1 MISHLP
7 CRGLRSSVLYV
18 AWLDIAMDRLRRPE
32 SFDDVSAEGLFR
44 ASTVPAILAKQGAI
58 FMQGLPGLLEAGGFR
73 SAKIPTK
80 QEVLQAGSFIFE
92 SSSCA
97 DSQVDVFVSHCW
109 SSGRWAKFLALC
121 LYFNLTAAVLC
132 SLTAW
137 LLAIAGMIAYV
148 HGEPAKLGGNHL
160 LLPILV
166 HFPIV
171 VFLVVFLFG
180 QYAVHRL
187 RPISV
192 WVDRA
197 CIHQTDHDFKHRQI
211 QALPV
216 FVSRSSSMLVLWDD
230 KYFRRLWCQLE
241 LATFAKHGGAQ
252 EVQFLPLWMAPW
264 LLSAL
269 VVNSLVAVLWSML
282 NYRRPQEILMSITS
296 SCTMMLPQ
304 GFLDSPW
311 GFLVSDTIWSVLLGT
326 TLGMLASIPW
336 TIACRAKLQSH
347 ELMLQQMASFEFR
360 AAECT
365 IEADRLL
372 VEQQVQTL
380 FKSRHEEEPV
390 VQAASSPGTY
400 EHLQTESGAD
410 SSVASWVPSTTYQV
424 GSETTAILHNSVA
437 SAETDQEALDAFNSY
452 IRGPLR
458 RAVMESV
465 GNQLHVPYRICL
477 VAALPLILYSPVDL
491 LQCDVDCRSRLHVP
505 SLEDGFRSEML
516 SWFVVIFLVFPI
528 FCPIFLRMLKHAF
541 TVQSQKLQQV
551 LAILSAVLTF
561 TYGYLCAGVVDGL
574 VYNVFQQGLVGSVPV
589 FALLVILLLLQLRY
603 LFGTGPAV
611 PSTSGDPV
619 DSTYRALHAEDDFS
633 I

>member
-1 MISHLP
+1 MN
-7 CRGLRSSVLYV
+7 
-18 AWLDIAMDRLRRPE
+18 RLRRPE
-32 SFDDVSAEGLFR
+32 SFDEVSAEGLFR
-44 ASTVPAILAKQGAI
+44 ATSMPAILAGRGAI
-58 FMQGLPGLLEAGGFR
+58 FVQGLPGLLGAGGFP

-97 DSQVDVFVSHCW
+97 DAHVDVFVSHCW

-121 LYFNLTAAVLC
+121 FYFNLTAAVLC

-137 LLAIAGMIAYV
+137 LLATAGMIAYA
-148 HGEPAKLGGNHL
+148 HGATNLGGNHL

-171 VFLVVFLFG
+171 VFLVVFFFG
-180 QYAVHRL
+180 QHAVHRL
-187 RPISV
+187 QPTSM
-192 WVDRA
+192 WLDRA

-216 FVSRSSSMLVLWDD
+216 FVARSSSMLVLWDD
-230 KYFRRLWCQLE
+230 EYFRRLWCQLE
-241 LATFAKHGGAQ
+241 LATFAKYGGDQ
-252 EVQFLPLWMAPW
+252 EVRFLPLWMAPW

-269 VVNSLVAVLWSML
+269 LVNSLVAALWSML
-282 NYRRPQEILMSITS
+282 NYRGPQEVLISVTY
-296 SCTMMLPQ
+296 SCTMVLPQ
-304 GFLDSPW
+304 SFLDSSW
-311 GFLVSDTIWSVLLGT
+311 GFLVSDTVWSVLLGT
-326 TLGMLASIPW
+326 TLGILASIPW

-347 ELMLQQMASFEFR
+347 ELMLRQMASFDCR

-380 FKSRHEEEPV
+380 FQSRQEEEAV
-390 VQAASSPGTY
+390 VQAPSSPGSY
-400 EHLQTESGAD
+400 EHVQTESNASTALGTD
-410 SSVASWVPSTTYQV
+410 GIVAPGVPSTAYLA
-424 GSETTAILHNSVA
+424 GSATAGIPRNSVT
-437 SAETDQEALDAFNSY
+437 STEIDQKALDAFNSY

-458 RAVMESV
+458 RVVMESV

-491 LQCDVDCRSRLHVP
+491 LQCGADCRARYNFP
-505 SLEDGFRSEML
+505 SLETGFRSEML
-516 SWFVVIFLVFPI
+516 SWLVVIFLVLPI
-528 FCPIFLRMLKHAF
+528 FYPILLRMLKQAF
-541 TVQSQKLQQV
+541 TVQSQKLQLV

-561 TYGYLCAGVVDGL
+561 TYGYFCAGVVDGL
-574 VYNVFQQGLVGSVPV
+574 VYNIFQQGLVGLVPV
-589 FALLVILLLLQLRY
+589 FALLVILLLLQLRC
-603 LFGTGPAV
+603 LFGNGPAFA
-611 PSTSGDPV
+611 STHV
-619 DSTYRALHAEDDFS
+619 DGTYRALHAEDDFS